1 MNNRPKIEL
10 ELTRFDKTLEI
21 LGWISVLVIW
31 ILVITNY
38 ITLPDSIPIHY
49 NSMGVADRFG
59 GKENILTLPIVATIL
74 FIGLTMLNQFPH
86 LFNYPTEITED
97 NALRQYTYATRLL
110 RYLKF
115 IILVIFGAITWQT
128 ISNVHKIGIW
138 FLPTTVA
145 LMLIPLIYF
154 LIKSLNSKKQ

>member
-38 ITLPDSIPIHY
+38 ITLPDTIPIHY
-49 NSMGVADRFG
+49 NSLGVADRFG

-86 LFNYPTEITED
+86 LFNYPTEITDD

-154 LIKSLNSKKQ
+154 LIKSLNSKRQ

>member
-10 ELTRFDKTLEI
+10 ELTLFDKALEI

-59 GKENILTLPIVATIL
+59 GKENILTLPIVATVL

-86 LFNYPTEITED
+86 LFNYPTPITED
-97 NALRQYTYATRLL
+97 NALRQYIYATRLL

-128 ISNVHKIGIW
+128 ISNVHNIGIW
-138 FLPTTVA
+138 FLPMTVA
-145 LMLIPLIYF
+145 LMLIPFIYF
-154 LIKSLNSKKQ
+154 LIKSLNSTKQ

>member
-10 ELTRFDKTLEI
+10 ELTLFDKALEI

-59 GKENILTLPIVATIL
+59 GKENILTLPIVATVL
-74 FIGLTMLNQFPH
+74 FIGLTMLNKFPH
-86 LFNYPTEITED
+86 LFNYPTPITED

-128 ISNVHKIGIW
+128 ISNVHNIGIW
-138 FLPTTVA
+138 FLPMTVA
-145 LMLIPLIYF
+145 LMLIPFIYF
-154 LIKSLNSKKQ
+154 LIKSLNSTKQ

>member
-10 ELTRFDKTLEI
+10 ELTLFDKALEI

-59 GKENILTLPIVATIL
+59 GKENILTLPIVATVL

-86 LFNYPTEITED
+86 LFNYPTPITED
-97 NALRQYTYATRLL
+97 NALRQYIYATRLL

-128 ISNVHKIGIW
+128 ISNVHNIGIW

-145 LMLIPLIYF
+145 LMLIPFIYF
-154 LIKSLNSKKQ
+154 LIKSLNSTKQ

>member
-10 ELTRFDKTLEI
+10 ELTLFDKALEI
-21 LGWISVLVIW
+21 LGWISVLAIW

-49 NSMGVADRFG
+49 NSLGVADRFG

-86 LFNYPTEITED
+86 LFNYPTPVTED

-115 IILVIFGAITWQT
+115 IVLVIFGAIIWQT

-138 FLPTTVA
+138 FLPTTIA
-145 LMLIPLIYF
+145 LILIPLIYF
-154 LIKSLNSKKQ
+154 LIKSLDSTKQ

>member
-10 ELTRFDKTLEI
+10 ELTLFDKALEI

-38 ITLPDSIPIHY
+38 ITLPDTIPIHY
-49 NSMGVADRFG
+49 NSLGVADRFG

-86 LFNYPTEITED
+86 LFNYPTPITED
-97 NALRQYTYATRLL
+97 NALRQYSYATRLL

-115 IILVIFGAITWQT
+115 IVLVIFGAIIWQT

-138 FLPTTVA
+138 FLPTTIA
-145 LMLIPLIYF
+145 LILIPLIYF
-154 LIKSLNSKKQ
+154 LIKSLDSTKQ